1 MREDWV
7 LIDYVRAFMPRSLW
21 SLMSMKVVSVVAL
34 VLIVAIVVL
43 KAVR

>member
-1 MREDWV
+1 MKEDWV
-7 LIDYVRAFMPRSLW
+7 LIDYVRAFMPRSLS

-34 VLIVAIVVL
+34 ALIILVVVL